1 MTRFDLVTIGELLY
15 VLRAPYP
22 GRLEQTPTLSCHVGG
37 AEANV
42 AIGVTRLGWSA
53 ALVTKVTDNFIGR
66 FAVNG
71 VRGAGVDVSR
81 VIWTDA
87 GRMGLL
93 FQELG
98 VPPRPAESVN
108 DRLHSA
114 FTQLA
119 PEEVDWTQVRAAKRL
134 FVSGVTAALGDR
146 PRQLVRRAVRE
157 AKSAGTQVVFDCNH
171 RARLWSTDEA
181 RAFVAPLLDDVD
193 VLFLKA
199 DEARSI
205 LGLAGEPAEIV
216 ERLRGDHGIEI
227 VVLSLGGDGAIASDG
242 TIAQA
247 PAIPVQIVNRFG
259 MGDAFIA
266 GFLYGHASRRAAPGP
281 GLWAR
286 PRRAQGDLRERE
298 LRAGVARRRGTPARH
313 AGRRRGHRGPGRD
326 RSVGLA
332 VCAAA
337 GEPTAAGDLGR
348 RLPLDWPPQDSVA
361 RLRRSAE
368 AASSLGMG
376 DSDR

>member
-53 ALVTKVTDNFIGR
+53 ALITKVTNNFIGR
-66 FAVNG
+66 FAVNE

-157 AKSAGTQVVFDCNH
+157 AKSTGTQVVFDCNH

-181 RAFVAPLLDDVD
+181 RSFVAPLLDDVD

-266 GFLYGHASRRAAPGP
+266 GFLYGHKRPAGCARAWTMAERWPRSRRPTRTRTSRCCRAPT
-281 GLWAR
+281 WNACSAR
-286 PRRAQGDLRERE
+286 W
-298 LRAGVARRRGTPARH
+298 T
-313 AGRRRGHRGPGRD
+313 
-326 RSVGLA
+326 
-332 VCAAA
+332 
-337 GEPTAAGDLGR
+337 TAATLRSRAKSLDRARGLTPGR
-348 RLPLDWPPQDSVA
+348 RLPVAALICGDDCRWIGPRKTPWHDCDAPPKP
-361 RLRRSAE
+361 LRV
-368 AASSLGMG
+368 
-376 DSDR
+376 

>member
-53 ALVTKVTDNFIGR
+53 ALITRSPTT
-66 FAVNG
+66 
-71 VRGAGVDVSR
+71 S
-81 VIWTDA
+81 
-87 GRMGLL
+87 
-93 FQELG
+93 
-98 VPPRPAESVN
+98 
-108 DRLHSA
+108 SA
-114 FTQLA
+114 ASPSTRSAA
-119 PEEVDWTQVRAAKRL
+119 PELMCLASSGRTRAAWVCCSRSL
-134 FVSGVTAALGDR
+134 ASRRGR
-146 PRQLVRRAVRE
+146 PRASTTGCTAPSRSWRRRSWIGPTCARPSAYSSAGSRPRWAIGLAAGTTRRAGGQERRNTGRLRLQSPR
-157 AKSAGTQVVFDCNH
+157 AAVVDRRGPRLC
-171 RARLWSTDEA
+171 RAAA
-181 RAFVAPLLDDVD
+181 RRRGRVV
-193 VLFLKA
+193 LKA

-266 GFLYGHASRRAAPGP
+266 GFLYGHASGGLRQGLNYGRALAALKATYANENFALVSRADVERLLGTMN
-281 GLWAR
+281 GGGDTAVQGEIAR
-286 PRRAQGDLRERE
+286 
-298 LRAGVARRRGTPARH
+298 
-313 AGRRRGHRGPGRD
+313 
-326 RSVGLA
+326 
-332 VCAAA
+332 
-337 GEPTAAGDLGR
+337 
-348 RLPLDWPPQDSVA
+348 
-361 RLRRSAE
+361 
-368 AASSLGMG
+368 
-376 DSDR
+376 

>member
-53 ALVTKVTDNFIGR
+53 ALITKVTNNFIGR
-66 FAVNG
+66 FAVNE

-81 VIWTDA
+81 VIWTDT

-266 GFLYGHASRRAAPGP
+266 GFLCGHASGGLRQGLDYGRALAALKATYANENFALVSRADVERLLGTMN
-281 GLWAR
+281 GGGDTAVQGEIAR
-286 PRRAQGDLRERE
+286 
-298 LRAGVARRRGTPARH
+298 
-313 AGRRRGHRGPGRD
+313 
-326 RSVGLA
+326 
-332 VCAAA
+332 
-337 GEPTAAGDLGR
+337 
-348 RLPLDWPPQDSVA
+348 
-361 RLRRSAE
+361 
-368 AASSLGMG
+368 
-376 DSDR
+376 